1 MVVSLLMMPRFNQ
14 HDWAVSAITG
24 TDGINLGDA
33 EHYIEVAGFFAGEPR
48 DSLTL
53 VAPFSDRP
61 LAPAIASVLP
71 GGHMTGLNIV
81 NALAVLAACFA
92 TFFTSLRLGL
102 GRRYSLVATTL
113 LGVSFPV
120 FYYGT
125 IGYVDPVVLAAL
137 AVGLLATVHER
148 WWLVLVIVIFGVLT
162 KESAGVAGM
171 VAAVYL
177 VTSRPTIVRGR
188 TYVWVLGMIAAI
200 GIAYIM
206 SRNLV
211 PGDGSGSWDPTI
223 QKLKNNLGR
232 PRSTIAVVLTFG
244 LPTLIVVAAGAKAN
258 LKSTFPTP
266 VLAALISGV
275 VLAIAQLIVASATAF
290 LDGRLVWGAQPYLV
304 ILAAAVVK
312 SRYGT
317 SVLPEAPRKL
327 ERSPE

>member
-1 MVVSLLMMPRFNQ
+1 MMPRFNQ
-14 HDWAVSAITG
+14 HDRAVSAITG

-33 EHYIEVAGFFAGEPR
+33 KHYIEVAGFFAGESR

-53 VAPFSDRP
+53 VAPFSDRA

-81 NALAVLAACFA
+81 NALAVLSACVA

-102 GRRYSLVATTL
+102 GRRYSLIATAL

-125 IGYVDPVVLAAL
+125 IGYIDPVVLAAL
-137 AVGLLATVHER
+137 AIGLLTTVHKR
-148 WWLVLVIVIFGVLT
+148 GWLVLVIVIFGVLA
-162 KESAGVAGM
+162 KESTGFAGV

-177 VTSRPTIVRGR
+177 ITSRPTIIRGR
-188 TYVWVLGMIAAI
+188 TYASVLAMIAAV

-244 LPTLIVVAAGAKAN
+244 LPSLIVAATGAKAN

-275 VLAIAQLIVASATAF
+275 VLAIAQLIIASTTAS
-290 LDGRLVWGAQPYLV
+290 LDGRLVWVAQRYLV
-304 ILAAAVVK
+304 ILAAAAVK
-312 SRYGT
+312 LGCDLNR
-317 SVLPEAPRKL
+317 R
-327 ERSPE
+327 